1 MPRKRH
7 KPVEIV
13 EDLQPAPAAMAW
25 IFDQNFIA
33 HLGNVDGYQHGPG
46 GYRICGGHGRSLR
59 NGL

>member
-46 GYRICGGHGRSLR
+46 GYRI
-59 NGL
+59 